1 MPYGTY
7 HGRIEIRQCPTCGK
21 ERPIDWFVRN
31 HQEHESCWLYRETGR
46 DGGKTRKENGNGLI
60 G

>member
-7 HGRIEIRQCPTCGK
+7 HGRVEIRRCPTCGK
-21 ERPIDWFVRN
+21 ERPIDWFIRN
-31 HQEHESCWLYRETGR
+31 HREHESCWFCRETGR
-46 DGGKTRKENGNGLI
+46 DGSKPRKEKGNDHI